1 MDDRYPIPRPVWPDC
16 HETTLLVKRSRFL
29 THAARAGSPAE
40 AKAFIEAV
48 SQKHADATHNCWA
61 YVAGPPGS
69 TARIGASDDGEPHG
83 TAGRP
88 MLQVLLHSGIGDVAC
103 VATRWFGGIK
113 LGTGGL
119 VRAYQD
125 CVLQC
130 LESLPCIEKVE
141 TVRLL
146 VESDY
151 AQLDRVKR
159 LASQFAVSPPAEAYA
174 EKVALSLEVARSDAG
189 AFARALAEATDGRA
203 LLMAEDELDSPSAH
217 GSPES
222 ASSAGGPSEG

>member
-48 SQKHADATHNCWA
+48 SLKHADATHNCWA

-69 TARIGASDDGEPHG
+69 TARIGCSDDGEPHG

-113 LGTGGL
+113 LGTGAVPGEPAL
-119 VRAYQD
+119 RR
-125 CVLQC
+125 
-130 LESLPCIEKVE
+130 EG
-141 TVRLL
+141 R
-146 VESDY
+146 
-151 AQLDRVKR
+151 DR
-159 LASQFAVSPPAEAYA
+159 PPARRSRLRPARPGEAPG
-174 EKVALSLEVARSDAG
+174 VPVCRQPPCRSLCREG
-189 AFARALAEATDGRA
+189 RALARGRPLRCRSLCQSPRRSHGRQGAADGRRRTGQSKRTRQSG
-203 LLMAEDELDSPSAH
+203 ERQQPWR
-217 GSPES
+217 P
-222 ASSAGGPSEG
+222 